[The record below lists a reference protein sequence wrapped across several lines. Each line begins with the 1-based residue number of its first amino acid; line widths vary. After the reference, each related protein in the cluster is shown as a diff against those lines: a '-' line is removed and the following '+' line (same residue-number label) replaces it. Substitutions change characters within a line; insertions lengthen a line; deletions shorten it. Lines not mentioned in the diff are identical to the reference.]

1 MNLAKSLDV
10 FSPHDVKG
18 RIHII
23 GCGSVGSTIAELL
36 ARYGL
41 TNFTLYDFDKV
52 EKKNIVNQM
61 FFDPQVGQPKVE
73 ALRDILCAINP
84 EAKNDIRLEP
94 TGWNGQPLSGYV
106 FLAVDNIEIRQKS
119 WMPTALTP
127 SLKPCLMSA
136 PPSLMPNSTPP
147 IGRTPNRSRNSAPQ

>member
-41 TNFTLYDFDKV
+41 TNFTLYDFDTV

-73 ALRDILCAINP
+73 VLRDILCAINP
-84 EAKNDIRLEP
+84 EAKNDIRP
-94 TGWNGQPLSGYV
+94 SPVTFFSPWIISRS
-106 FLAVDNIEIRQKS
+106 ARKS
-119 WMPTALTP
+119 WTPTALTP
-127 SLKPCLMSA
+127 SLKPCLMSV
-136 PPSLMPNSTPP
+136 PPSLTPSSTLP

>member
-41 TNFTLYDFDKV
+41 TNFTLYDFDTVK
-52 EKKNIVNQM
+52 KKNIVNQM

-94 TGWNGQPLSGYV
+94 SGWNGQPLSGYV
-106 FLAVDNIEIRQKS
+106 FLAVDNIEIRQKIVDANRFNTFIKA
-119 WMPTALTP
+119 MFDVRTALLTP
-127 SLKPCLMSA
+127 S
-136 PPSLMPNSTPP
+136 STPP
-147 IGRTPNRSRNSAPQ
+147 IGRTPNRSRNFAPQ